1 MTTKPSD
8 LAHRRLAAGKES
20 TGRRLAELT
29 AYADQAT
36 YLMEH
41 FTGHGH
47 DVNAALVLTEITLDR
62 FDAAER
68 NI

>member
-1 MTTKPSD
+1 MNKPSD
-8 LAHRRLAAGKES
+8 MPHRRLEVARTATDANYAA
-20 TGRRLAELT
+20 LT

-41 FTGHGH
+41 FTRHGH
-47 DVNAALVLTEITLDR
+47 DVNTALVLTEITLDR
-62 FDAAER
+62 FDDAER

>member
-8 LAHRRLAAGKES
+8 LAHRRVAARKES
-20 TGRRLAELT
+20 TGRGLAALT

-41 FTGHGH
+41 FTRHGH
-47 DVNAALVLTEITLDR
+47 DVNTALTLTEITLDR
-62 FDAAER
+62 FDDER